1 MMKKNILASNVMFL
15 SCAHKNKY
23 IEQYKK
29 ELDLIFTKIGDCV
42 NNNLDINTL
51 LESPVCHSGFKRLN

>member
-1 MMKKNILASNVMFL
+1 MFL
-15 SCAHKNKY
+15 SCAHENKY

-29 ELDLIFTKIGDCV
+29 ELDIIFTKIGDCV
-42 NNNLDINTL
+42 NNNLDINMF